1 MSEHQTIADL
11 LADLLNEQRATTAAV
26 STLAHAIAH
35 AGQGT
40 PAAREQAKE
49 VIAKAK
55 KPSPTPTPAPEEN
68 DTTTLSADA
77 LFPKTPIEV
86 GSPAA
91 EIPVN
96 EVSYNDLSAAVLTAV
111 KKDRTGVLALFAKL
125 GVKSAK
131 ELKPAQYADVLTQL
145 VVI

>member
-11 LADLLNEQRATTAAV
+11 LAELLNEQRATTAAV
-26 STLAHAIAH
+26 STLAQAIAH

-40 PAAREQAKE
+40 PAAREQTKD

-55 KPSPTPTPAPEEN
+55 KSVPVAADVDPTP
-68 DTTTLSADA
+68 SAEV
-77 LFPKTPIEV
+77 LFPNTPIEA

-91 EIPVN
+91 EVPVN
-96 EVSYNDLSAAVLTAV
+96 EVSYNDLSAAVLAAV

-131 ELKPAQYADVLTQL
+131 ELLPAQYADALAQ
-145 VVI
+145 VVAI

>member
-11 LADLLNEQRATTAAV
+11 LAELLNEQRATTAAV

-40 PAAREQAKE
+40 PAPAPTEAD
-49 VIAKAK
+49 
-55 KPSPTPTPAPEEN
+55 PTP
-68 DTTTLSADA
+68 SVDA
-77 LFPKTPIEV
+77 LLPKTPVEV

-91 EIPVN
+91 EVPVN
-96 EVSYNDLSAAVLTAV
+96 EVSYNDLSVAVLAAV
-111 KKDRTGVLALFAKL
+111 KRDRTGVLALFAKL

-131 ELKPAQYADVLTQL
+131 ELKPEQYAEVLSQ
-145 VVI
+145 VMEI